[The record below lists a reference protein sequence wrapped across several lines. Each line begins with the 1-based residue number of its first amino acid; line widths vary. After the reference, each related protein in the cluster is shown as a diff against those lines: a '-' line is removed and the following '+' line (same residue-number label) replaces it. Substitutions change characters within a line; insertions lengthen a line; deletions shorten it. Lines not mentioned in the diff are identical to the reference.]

1 MKALVLVGLLAVT
14 GACGAYQFPG
24 QAPSPGDAHVA
35 GTVRSVP
42 CAPVE
47 QAGSTCT
54 GRTVAKLEIDY
65 MQGSSIV
72 RRTLTDDKGAYS
84 VDLPAGD
91 YSVKLNTYM
100 RIISGPTTLKLGS
113 NTQTVADYVV
123 DNGIRVPEP
132 QPAST

>member
-1 MKALVLVGLLAVT
+1 MRALVLVALLAVT
-14 GACGAYQFPG
+14 AACGAYQFPG
-24 QAPSPGDAHVA
+24 QPPSPGDAHVS

-54 GRTVAKLEIDY
+54 GRTVPKLEIDY
-65 MQGSSIV
+65 VRGSSIV
-72 RRTLTDDKGAYS
+72 GRTVTDDKGAYS

-100 RIISGPTTLKLGS
+100 KIISGPTTLTLGPE
-113 NTQTVADYVV
+113 TTTVADYVV
-123 DNGIRVPEP
+123 DNGIRVPQP